1 MNGRIQSN
9 GAPRRNR
16 TGTPIQE
23 QDFESC
29 ASTNSA
35 RGAQIFKFELGMLG
49 EYSIAAG
56 QVNQED
62 GQNPFFD
69 QA

>member
-1 MNGRIQSN
+1 MEWLN

-35 RGAQIFKFELGMLG
+35 RGAQIFKFELECWGNIVLQRVRSTKKMANFYFL
-49 EYSIAAG
+49 
-56 QVNQED
+56 VNPE
-62 GQNPFFD
+62 
-69 QA
+69 